1 MVLYAQ
7 DIMQKAHGALSSS
20 VSASNASK
28 IMANDHVGFI
38 VVNVEGVPAG
48 IVTEWDFISKV
59 ISKGINP
66 EEITLGE
73 MMEKDLVSVEPTTP
87 TEKVVAIMN
96 ERSVR
101 RIPVMKSGRLLGVV
115 TSKDILRIFKEYMDN
130 LTEVISR
137 FGDI

>member
-20 VSASNASK
+20 VNASNASK

-38 VVNVEGVPAG
+38 VVEVNGVPAG
-48 IVTEWDFISKV
+48 IVTEWDFISKIV
-59 ISKGINP
+59 SKGISP
-66 EEITLGE
+66 DEITLGE
-73 MMEKDLVSVEPTTP
+73 MMEKNLISVAPETP
-87 TEKVVAIMN
+87 TEKVVAMMN
-96 ERSVR
+96 ERGVR
-101 RIPVMKSGRLLGVV
+101 RIPVMKNGRLLGVV